1 MYDIYHWE
9 AHPNSSYPTCDMPER
24 VEHYEAYL
32 QKYPFIELPGL
43 VDEGYGHDAEVSD
56 LFNASYTSI
65 RTVDLNGEIVY
76 KKDFPNNWSGAYSG
90 LDSKI
95 EQLLSGIDTQAP
107 EANVTSPSGGEELK
121 VGETHDVTWTATDN
135 VGVVSRSIYLTTDG
149 STYDLVDSSDDNTG
163 TYSWTIPNETSI
175 NCKVKVNAYDAM
187 GNMGSDESGVF
198 SIGPTSI
205 INNLSEANKM
215 ITIRKNSQS
224 YSIYLPFSGN
234 YTVAISD
241 VQGKLLTSFTTAN
254 GIGWYNVPASLSSGM
269 HIVSIKTPGRTINR
283 RFWYMR

>member
-1 MYDIYHWE
+1 MSNQW
-9 AHPNSSYPTCDMPER
+9 
-24 VEHYEAYL
+24 
-32 QKYPFIELPGL
+32 
-43 VDEGYGHDAEVSD
+43 
-56 LFNASYTSI
+56 NASYTSI
-65 RTVDLNGEIVY
+65 FTVDLDGNIAY
-76 KKDFPNNWSGAYSG
+76 KKDFPNNWSNAYSG

-107 EANVTSPSGGEELK
+107 ETNLSSPSGGEELK

-149 STYDLVDSSDDNTG
+149 STYDLVDSADNNTG
-163 TYSWTIPNETSI
+163 TYAWTIPTENSS
-175 NCKVKVNAYDAM
+175 NCKIKVNAYDAM

-205 INNLSEANKM
+205 IHNLSEADKM
-215 ITIRKNSQS
+215 ITIRKNAQS

-241 VQGKLLTSFTTAN
+241 VQGKLLTSFTTSN

-269 HIVSIKTPGRTINR
+269 HIVSIKTPGKTINR